1 MSSIPAIPK
10 PQPFPSLFG
19 MSFIQAGLR
28 AIRCLS
34 KRKKITNFKVK
45 KIRHRHIGMES
56 LSLQPMA
63 EKKSVSI
70 TEVVKNYG
78 SQLLRF
84 ISSKVAKTE
93 DAEDILQEVWFQ
105 TSRLTN
111 LNEIENVGAWLY
123 SVTRNKII
131 DSYRKKKTESL
142 EDFVYQD
149 EDGDLNVKDI
159 LLADDRYS
167 PELSVFKRMF
177 WNELMK
183 ALDELPEKQ
192 KRVYIL
198 NELEDK
204 TLQEIADEEGA
215 NIKTIISRKSYAVKH
230 LRKSLQSLYDDLK
243 D

>member
-1 MSSIPAIPK
+1 MDFHKTKPLDSPAVALIKDISI
-10 PQPFPSLFG
+10 
-19 MSFIQAGLR
+19 
-28 AIRCLS
+28 
-34 KRKKITNFKVK
+34 NFKVK
-45 KIRHRHIGMES
+45 HLAWRHIHMDA
-56 LSLQPMA
+56 LSLLQMTETRSA
-63 EKKSVSI
+63 SI

-84 ISSKVAKTE
+84 INSKVAKTE

-111 LNEIENVGAWLY
+111 LNELENVGAWLY

-149 EDGDLNVKDI
+149 EDGELNVKDI
-159 LLADDRYS
+159 LLADDS
-167 PELSVFKRMF
+167 NNPEVGMFKDLF
-177 WNELMK
+177 WEELMK
-183 ALDELPEKQ
+183 ALEELPEKQ
-192 KRVYIL
+192 KRVYVQ

-204 TLQEIADEEGA
+204 TLQEIADAEGE

-230 LRKSLQSLYDDLK
+230 LRKKMQRLYNDLK
-243 D
+243 N